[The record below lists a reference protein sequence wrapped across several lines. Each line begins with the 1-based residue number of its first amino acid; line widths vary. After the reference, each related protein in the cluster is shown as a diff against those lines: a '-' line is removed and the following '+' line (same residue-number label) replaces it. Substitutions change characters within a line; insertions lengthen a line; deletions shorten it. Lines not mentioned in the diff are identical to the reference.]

1 VRITVAYAAPG
12 VEIVMDLEVA
22 AGATLDDAVRLS
34 GILPRCGPDPARLSF
49 ALHGRRAG
57 GDAVLRDGDRVEV
70 LRPLV
75 ADPKTARRRR
85 AAANPLARPPAR
97 RKARRPID

>member
-1 VRITVAYAAPG
+1 VRITVAYGAPG
-12 VEIVMDLEVA
+12 VEILVDPEVA
-22 AGATLDDAVRLS
+22 AGATVDDAVRLS
-34 GILPRCGPDPARLSF
+34 GIAERCGLDPAVLSF
-49 ALHGRRAG
+49 ALHGRRAAAH
-57 GDAVLRDGDRVEV
+57 DRLAQGDRVEI

-97 RKARRPID
+97 AKARART